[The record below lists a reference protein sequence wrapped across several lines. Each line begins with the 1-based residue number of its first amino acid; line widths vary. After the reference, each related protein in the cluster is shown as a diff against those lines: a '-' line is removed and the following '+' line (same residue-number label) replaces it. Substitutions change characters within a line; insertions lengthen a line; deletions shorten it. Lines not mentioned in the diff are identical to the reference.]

1 MSFLKIT
8 DPKKRDLIV
17 QEFLKTKRNIQQHN
31 LAEKTGDQEFTT
43 RMSKMFKPLIDT
55 QREVGEKVQQ
65 SIEKMPQPLPAI
77 TFPAFP
83 SIRADDDESNQGE
96 PTNIGSIAGKY
107 LMKFASKTGVD
118 KTFGLYDKDGEFY
131 IGDKGVL
138 ISGDNLFVNNK
149 EYQGTPGLWEL
160 ITSKKPD
167 PEMFTD
173 DDYEQYQNILVETNA
188 MKQNNDPKSTKPKG
202 SRSEKWR
209 VYVKPIW
216 DMYKDM
222 ETDGSGMT
230 TSCKPVPVPSRA
242 SKPLILPSDPS
253 ALLERFDLLVASKQ
267 AGNTGVQNEI
277 VSILDELL
285 RQKVIDR
292 NQYKNMLTY

>member
-1 MSFLKIT
+1 MSFLKIS
-8 DPKKRDLIV
+8 DPKKRDFVV
-17 QEFLKTKRNIQQHN
+17 QEFLKTKRNIQQHS
-31 LAEKTGDQEFTT
+31 LAEKTGDQEFST

-65 SIEKMPQPLPAI
+65 SIENMPSLPAI

-83 SIRADDDESNQGE
+83 SIRAAHDDDDESQGKE

-107 LMKFASKTGVD
+107 LMKFASKDGVD
-118 KTFGLYDKDGEFY
+118 KTFGLYDKDGAFY
-131 IGDKGVL
+131 MGDKQVL
-138 ISGDNLFVNNK
+138 ISGNNLIVNDK

-160 ITSKKPD
+160 ITSKTPD
-167 PEMFTD
+167 SEIFTD
-173 DDYEQYQNILVETNA
+173 GDYEQYQNILVETNA
-188 MKQNNDPKSTKPKG
+188 MRQNNDPTSTKPKG
-202 SRSEKWR
+202 SRGQKWR

-216 DMYKDM
+216 DMYKTSEDI
-222 ETDGSGMT
+222 EKDGSGI
-230 TSCKPVPVPSRA
+230 
-242 SKPLILPSDPS
+242 ILPSDPS

>member
-1 MSFLKIT
+1 MSFLKIS
-8 DPKKRDLIV
+8 DPKKRDFVV
-17 QEFLKTKRNIQQHN
+17 QEFLKTKRNIQQHS
-31 LAEKTGDQEFTT
+31 LAEKTGDQEFSTQ
-43 RMSKMFKPLIDT
+43 MSKMFKPLIDT

-83 SIRADDDESNQGE
+83 SIRADDDESQGEE

-107 LMKFASKTGVD
+107 LMKFASKDGVD
-118 KTFGLYDKDGEFY
+118 KTFGLYDKDGAFY
-131 IGDKGVL
+131 MGDKQVL
-138 ISGDNLFVNNK
+138 ISGNNLIVNDK

-160 ITSKKPD
+160 ITSKTPD
-167 PEMFTD
+167 REIITD
-173 DDYEQYQNILVETNA
+173 GDYEQYQNILVETNA
-188 MKQNNDPKSTKPKG
+188 MRQNNDSKSTKPKG
-202 SRSEKWR
+202 SRSEKWK

-222 ETDGSGMT
+222 EKDGSGI
-230 TSCKPVPVPSRA
+230 
-242 SKPLILPSDPS
+242 ILPSDPS

-285 RQKVIDR
+285 RQKIIDR

>member
-188 MKQNNDPKSTKPKG
+188 MKQNNDPTSTKPKG
-202 SRSEKWR
+202 SRGQKWR

-216 DMYKDM
+216 DMYKTSEDI
-222 ETDGSGMT
+222 EKDGSGI
-230 TSCKPVPVPSRA
+230 
-242 SKPLILPSDPS
+242 ILPSDPS

-267 AGNTGVQNEI
+267 AGNTGVKNEI

-285 RQKVIDR
+285 RQKVIDK
-292 NQYKNMLTY
+292 NQYKHMLTY

>member
-118 KTFGLYDKDGEFY
+118 KTFGLYDKDGAFY
-131 IGDKGVL
+131 MGDKQVL
-138 ISGDNLFVNNK
+138 ISGNNLIVNDK

-160 ITSKKPD
+160 ITSKTPD
-167 PEMFTD
+167 SEIFTD
-173 DDYEQYQNILVETNA
+173 GDYEQYQNILVETNA
-188 MKQNNDPKSTKPKG
+188 MRQNNDPTSTKPKG
-202 SRSEKWR
+202 SRGKKWR

-216 DMYKDM
+216 DMYKTSEDI
-222 ETDGSGMT
+222 EKDGSGI
-230 TSCKPVPVPSRA
+230 
-242 SKPLILPSDPS
+242 ILPSDPS

-285 RQKVIDR
+285 RQKIIDR

>member
-1 MSFLKIT
+1 MSFLKIS
-8 DPKKRDLIV
+8 DPKKRDFVV
-17 QEFLKTKRNIQQHN
+17 QEFLKTKRNIQQHS
-31 LAEKTGDQEFTT
+31 LAEKTGDQEFATQ
-43 RMSKMFKPLIDT
+43 MSKMFKPLIDT

-107 LMKFASKTGVD
+107 LMKFASKDGVD
-118 KTFGLYDKDGEFY
+118 KTFGLYDKDGVFY
-131 IGDKGVL
+131 MGDKQVL
-138 ISGDNLFVNNK
+138 ISGNNLIVNDK

-160 ITSKKPD
+160 ITSKTPD
-167 PEMFTD
+167 SEIFTD
-173 DDYEQYQNILVETNA
+173 GDYEQYQNILVETNA
-188 MKQNNDPKSTKPKG
+188 MRQNNDPTSTKPKG
-202 SRSEKWR
+202 SRGQKWR

-222 ETDGSGMT
+222 EKDGSGT
-230 TSCKPVPVPSRA
+230 SRA
-242 SKPLILPSDPS
+242 AKPLILPSDPS

-285 RQKVIDR
+285 RQKIIDR

>member
-1 MSFLKIT
+1 MSFLKIS
-8 DPKKRDLIV
+8 DPKKRDFVV
-17 QEFLKTKRNIQQHN
+17 QEFLKTKRNIQQHS
-31 LAEKTGDQEFTT
+31 LAEKTGDQEFSTQ
-43 RMSKMFKPLIDT
+43 MSKMFKPLIDT
-55 QREVGEKVQQ
+55 QREVVKEV
-65 SIEKMPQPLPAI
+65 IENMPSLPAI

-83 SIRADDDESNQGE
+83 SIRAAHDDDDDESQEEE

-216 DMYKDM
+216 DMYKTSEDI
-222 ETDGSGMT
+222 EKDGSGI
-230 TSCKPVPVPSRA
+230 
-242 SKPLILPSDPS
+242 ILPSDPS

-285 RQKVIDR
+285 RQKIIDR

>member
-222 ETDGSGMT
+222 EKDGSGIRTKT
-230 TSCKPVPVPSRA
+230 TSCIPSRA
-242 SKPLILPSDPS
+242 AKPLILPSDPS

-267 AGNTGVQNEI
+267 AGNTGVKNEI

>member
-167 PEMFTD
+167 PEIFTD

-216 DMYKDM
+216 DMYKTSEDI
-222 ETDGSGMT
+222 EKDGSGI
-230 TSCKPVPVPSRA
+230 
-242 SKPLILPSDPS
+242 ILPSDPS

-267 AGNTGVQNEI
+267 AGNTGVKNEI

-285 RQKVIDR
+285 RQKVIDK
-292 NQYKNMLTY
+292 NQYKHMLTY

>member
-1 MSFLKIT
+1 MSFLKIS
-8 DPKKRDLIV
+8 DPKKRDFVV
-17 QEFLKTKRNIQQHN
+17 QEFLKTKRNIQQHS
-31 LAEKTGDQEFTT
+31 LAEKTGDQEFATQ
-43 RMSKMFKPLIDT
+43 MSKMFKPLIDT
-55 QREVGEKVQQ
+55 QREVVKEV
-65 SIEKMPQPLPAI
+65 IENMPSLPAI

-83 SIRADDDESNQGE
+83 SIRAAHDDDDDESQEEE

-107 LMKFASKTGVD
+107 LMKFASKDGVD
-118 KTFGLYDKDGEFY
+118 KTFGLYDKDGVFY
-131 IGDKGVL
+131 MGDKQVL
-138 ISGDNLFVNNK
+138 ISGNNLIVNDK

-160 ITSKKPD
+160 ITSKTPD
-167 PEMFTD
+167 SEIFTD
-173 DDYEQYQNILVETNA
+173 GDYEQYQNILVETNA
-188 MKQNNDPKSTKPKG
+188 MRQNNDPTSTKPKG
-202 SRSEKWR
+202 SRGQKWR

-222 ETDGSGMT
+222 EKDGSGI
-230 TSCKPVPVPSRA
+230 
-242 SKPLILPSDPS
+242 ILPSDPS

-285 RQKVIDR
+285 RQKIIDR

>member
-1 MSFLKIT
+1 MILCKKVMSFLKIT
-8 DPKKRDLIV
+8 DPKKRDFVV
-17 QEFLKTKRNIQQHN
+17 QEFLKTKRNIQQHS
-31 LAEKTGDQEFTT
+31 LAEKTGDQEFATQ
-43 RMSKMFKPLIDT
+43 MSKMFKPLIDT
-55 QREVGEKVQQ
+55 QREVVKEV
-65 SIEKMPQPLPAI
+65 IENMPSLPAI

-83 SIRADDDESNQGE
+83 SIRAAHDDDDDESQEEE

-107 LMKFASKTGVD
+107 LMKFASKDGVD
-118 KTFGLYDKDGEFY
+118 KTFGLYDKDGAFY
-131 IGDKGVL
+131 MGDKQVL
-138 ISGDNLFVNNK
+138 ISGNNLIVNDK

-160 ITSKKPD
+160 ITSKTPD
-167 PEMFTD
+167 SEIFTD
-173 DDYEQYQNILVETNA
+173 GDYEQYQNILVETNA
-188 MKQNNDPKSTKPKG
+188 MRQNNDPMSTKPKG
-202 SRSEKWR
+202 SRGQKWR

-216 DMYKDM
+216 DMYKTSEDI
-222 ETDGSGMT
+222 EKDGSGI
-230 TSCKPVPVPSRA
+230 
-242 SKPLILPSDPS
+242 ILPSDPS

>member
-1 MSFLKIT
+1 MSFLKIS
-8 DPKKRDLIV
+8 DPKKRDFVV
-17 QEFLKTKRNIQQHN
+17 QEFLKTKRNIQQHS
-31 LAEKTGDQEFTT
+31 LAEKTGDQEFSTQ
-43 RMSKMFKPLIDT
+43 MSKMFKPLIDT

-65 SIEKMPQPLPAI
+65 SIENMPQPLPAI

-83 SIRADDDESNQGE
+83 SIRADDDDESQGE
-96 PTNIGSIAGKY
+96 EPPNIGSIAGKY
-107 LMKFASKTGVD
+107 LMKFASKDGVD
-118 KTFGLYDKDGEFY
+118 KTFGLYDKDGAFY
-131 IGDKGVL
+131 MGDKQVL
-138 ISGDNLFVNNK
+138 ISGNNLIVNDK

-160 ITSKKPD
+160 ITSKTPD
-167 PEMFTD
+167 REIITD
-173 DDYEQYQNILVETNA
+173 GDYEQYQNILVETNA
-188 MKQNNDPKSTKPKG
+188 MRQNNDPTSTKPKG
-202 SRSEKWR
+202 SRGQKWR

-222 ETDGSGMT
+222 EKDGSGI
-230 TSCKPVPVPSRA
+230 
-242 SKPLILPSDPS
+242 ILPSDPS

-285 RQKVIDR
+285 RQKIIDR

>member
-1 MSFLKIT
+1 MSFLKIS
-8 DPKKRDLIV
+8 DPKKRDFVV
-17 QEFLKTKRNIQQHN
+17 QEFLKTKRNIQQHS
-31 LAEKTGDQEFTT
+31 LAEKTGDQEFSTQ
-43 RMSKMFKPLIDT
+43 MSKMFKPLIDT
-55 QREVGEKVQQ
+55 QREVVKEV
-65 SIEKMPQPLPAI
+65 IENMPSLPAI

-83 SIRADDDESNQGE
+83 SIRAAHDDDDDESQEEE
-96 PTNIGSIAGKY
+96 PTKIGSIAGKY
-107 LMKFASKTGVD
+107 LMKFASKDGVD
-118 KTFGLYDKDGEFY
+118 KTFGLYDKDGAFY
-131 IGDKGVL
+131 MGDKQVL
-138 ISGDNLFVNNK
+138 ISGNNLIVNDK

-160 ITSKKPD
+160 ITSKTPD
-167 PEMFTD
+167 SEIFTD

-202 SRSEKWR
+202 SRGQKWR

-216 DMYKDM
+216 DMYKTSEDI
-222 ETDGSGMT
+222 EKDGSGI
-230 TSCKPVPVPSRA
+230 
-242 SKPLILPSDPS
+242 ILPSDPS

-285 RQKVIDR
+285 RQKIIDR

>member
-1 MSFLKIT
+1 MSFLKIS
-8 DPKKRDLIV
+8 DPKKRDFVV
-17 QEFLKTKRNIQQHN
+17 QEFLKTKRNIQQHS
-31 LAEKTGDQEFTT
+31 LAEKTGDQEFATQ
-43 RMSKMFKPLIDT
+43 MSKMFKPLIDT
-55 QREVGEKVQQ
+55 QREVVKEV
-65 SIEKMPQPLPAI
+65 IENMPSLPAI

-83 SIRADDDESNQGE
+83 SIRAAHDDDDDESQEEE

-107 LMKFASKTGVD
+107 LMKFASKDGVD
-118 KTFGLYDKDGEFY
+118 KTFGLYDKDGAFY
-131 IGDKGVL
+131 MGDKQVL
-138 ISGDNLFVNNK
+138 ISGNNLIVNDK

-160 ITSKKPD
+160 ITSKTPD
-167 PEMFTD
+167 SEIFTD
-173 DDYEQYQNILVETNA
+173 GDYEQYQNILVETNA
-188 MKQNNDPKSTKPKG
+188 MRQNNDPMSTKPKG
-202 SRSEKWR
+202 SRGQKWR

-216 DMYKDM
+216 DMYKTSEDI
-222 ETDGSGMT
+222 EKDGSGI
-230 TSCKPVPVPSRA
+230 
-242 SKPLILPSDPS
+242 ILPSDPS

>member
-138 ISGDNLFVNNK
+138 ISGDDLIVNNK

-167 PEMFTD
+167 PELFTD
-173 DDYEQYQNILVETNA
+173 GDYEQYQNILVETNA

-216 DMYKDM
+216 DMYKTSEDI
-222 ETDGSGMT
+222 EKDGSGI
-230 TSCKPVPVPSRA
+230 
-242 SKPLILPSDPS
+242 ILPSDPS

-285 RQKVIDR
+285 RQKIIDR

>member
-1 MSFLKIT
+1 MSFLKIS
-8 DPKKRDLIV
+8 DPKKRDFVV
-17 QEFLKTKRNIQQHN
+17 QEFLKTKRNIQQHS
-31 LAEKTGDQEFTT
+31 LAEKTGDQEFATQ
-43 RMSKMFKPLIDT
+43 MSKMFKPLIDT
-55 QREVGEKVQQ
+55 QREVVKEV
-65 SIEKMPQPLPAI
+65 IENMPSLPAI

-83 SIRADDDESNQGE
+83 SIRAAHDDDDDESQEEE

-107 LMKFASKTGVD
+107 LMKFASKDGVD
-118 KTFGLYDKDGEFY
+118 KTFGLYDKDGAFY
-131 IGDKGVL
+131 MGDKQVL
-138 ISGDNLFVNNK
+138 ISGNNLIVNDK

-160 ITSKKPD
+160 ITSKTPD
-167 PEMFTD
+167 SEIFTD
-173 DDYEQYQNILVETNA
+173 GDYEQYQNILVETNA
-188 MKQNNDPKSTKPKG
+188 MRQNNDPTSTKPKG
-202 SRSEKWR
+202 SRGQKWR

-216 DMYKDM
+216 DMYKTSEDI
-222 ETDGSGMT
+222 EKDGSGI
-230 TSCKPVPVPSRA
+230 
-242 SKPLILPSDPS
+242 ILPSDPS